1 MGFLLPAAFALAA
14 LIPVIIAMYLLKLR
28 RTEQVVSSTYLWRHV
43 VRDVQANAPWQ
54 RLRRNLLLVLQILFL
69 IALILALARP
79 FTWTAG
85 AASSSAILVFDTSAS
100 MAATDQAPNR
110 LAAAAAHARDLVAT
124 LPADAR
130 ITVIAAGDAP
140 RVLLA
145 SSRDRR
151 AADSALSAL
160 RPGTGGSDMTTALE
174 LAAALAARQPDTEVV
189 VYSDGRA
196 TWPGALSITG
206 RVRYVPLGS
215 GGDNQAIAVLSLR
228 PDPTAGSVTAF
239 AQVVNYGATVARG
252 RLNLYADGQ
261 LVAAHDL
268 EIPPG
273 GQQAVL
279 SENLPASSRVV
290 EAQLTEQDALDLDDR
305 AWAVYGAA
313 EPAPVILVS
322 EGNLFLETA
331 LALLPG
337 LQVTV
342 VEPADWDR
350 AAAEGEV
357 ADLTIL
363 DAYVPLTATLPA
375 GNLLFIAP
383 PRSTAYFTVTGT
395 VEQPRPRP
403 ADAGDPLLAHVDLD
417 PEAISVLNAARIAL
431 PAWAR
436 PVIVGD
442 PIDDAGDAGSVPL
455 LFAGEVDARRVAVL
469 AFDLHRSDL
478 PLQVAFPLLLSNLTS
493 WLAPGPGGGLPDQ
506 TVPGAPVAI
515 PVPPEAGSVSVTRPD
530 GSTARLIPEGRR
542 ALFADTSQLGVYQV
556 AWQVPEGDPLPNAAF
571 VANLFAPQESDL
583 SAAPVPVLTEETSA
597 ASSAGTAQRE
607 WWRPLAWIAIALLLI
622 EWLVYYRATLSRI
635 AGRWQVWKAGTSLS
649 VLPIYRSTSYQ
660 ISQFP
665 NSPIPQF
672 PLSFL
677 HPTALLLL
685 LLVPFVIALALLS
698 RRRPRPTRFWAGLA
712 VRVVLLLLVI
722 LSLAGTRF
730 ERRADTL
737 TAVFVLDASDSIPA
751 EEQEV
756 GENLIRAAIETMP
769 RGDRAAVVVFG
780 EDALVERLPS
790 TSQMLSDLASVPVTA
805 RTDVAGALQLA
816 LALFPDEGARRL
828 VLLSDGRQNVGD
840 AILQAELAAAHG
852 VELAFVPLGAPAGEV
867 EVRVEELDAPA
878 DVRQGQE
885 FDLTVIVDSTARV
898 DAALHVLG
906 DGQLIHSQEVRLQP
920 GTNRFLVPVEADE
933 AGFRRFRAQVIPDA
947 DTWLQNNEA
956 SAFAVV
962 HGPPSV
968 LLVEGAAGDGD
979 NLASAL
985 RAAEMNVSVVD
996 PASLP
1001 ATLPELAGFDA
1012 VVLANVPAIELPA
1025 GTMDS
1030 LQVYVRDLGKG
1041 LLMTGGDQSFGAGGY
1056 LRTALE
1062 DTLPVDMDVRTKE
1075 QTPNLALVLAVDK
1088 SGSMGRCH
1096 CDNPDLNQSYVRQEV
1111 GQPKVD
1117 IAKEAIMRAAAALG
1131 PLDYLGVVAFDTDA
1145 RWAVDLAP
1153 VSDPAALEQSI
1164 GAIEAVGQTNLRAG
1178 VEAAYASLQDV
1189 DARLK
1194 HVILLTDGWVHTG
1207 ELTALAR
1214 QMQEQGVTLS
1224 VVAAGEGSAEYL
1236 ETLAYEGG
1244 GRYYPAEDILRVP
1257 DFFLKETVQAVGEY
1271 IVEEAFYPLPS
1282 APGTMLRGLDVAALP
1297 PLFGY
1302 NGTTP
1307 KGTSRVVLST
1317 PRGDPL
1323 LATWQYGL
1331 GRAAVWTSDLKG
1343 QWASEWLEW
1352 PGFARFASQLVG
1364 WTLPAP
1370 AMEGIAAETSLSA
1383 EGAAIRVEAT
1393 TDDGQPRNFLDV
1405 TATLIGPDLE
1415 ATRLSLPQAGAGR
1428 YEALAGISQPG
1439 TYLVR
1444 LEVRDGDEVL
1454 GQQTL
1459 GLVVPYSPEYRAAGT
1474 DRPFLEELAR
1484 ITGGGPL
1491 PEPAAAFVHDLPP
1504 AGHPREVWPTLL
1516 LIAALLFPL
1525 DVALR
1530 RLVLTRADVARAR
1543 EWLRTHLPTRGRQAT
1558 RTERALGQL
1567 FTARDRARERTRER
1581 GTSPDREEPAPPP
1594 RPDAPVPPSDTQP
1607 AAKEPKEDAGAPAE
1621 GDQDSLSRLRRAKE
1635 RARRR
1640 E

>member
-14 LIPVIIAMYLLKLR
+14 LIPIIIAMYLLKLR

-54 RLRRNLLLVLQILFL
+54 RLRRNLLLILQILVL

-85 AASSSAILVFDTSAS
+85 AAGSSAILVFDTSAS
-100 MAATDQAPNR
+100 MAATDQAPSR
-110 LAAAAAHARDLVAT
+110 LAAAMAHARDLIAS
-124 LPADAR
+124 LPAEAR
-130 ITVIAAGDAP
+130 ITIIAAGDAP
-140 RVLLA
+140 RVLVA

-151 AADSALSAL
+151 AVAAALAAL
-160 RPGTGGSDMTTALE
+160 RAGTGGSDMSTALE
-174 LAAALAARQPDTEVV
+174 LASALAARQPDTEVV

-206 RVRYVPLGS
+206 RVRYVPLGN
-215 GGDNQAIAVLSLR
+215 GGANQAIAVLSLR
-228 PDPTAGSVTAF
+228 PDPRTGTLTAF
-239 AQVVNYGATVARG
+239 AQVINYGSAVARR
-252 RLNLYADGQ
+252 RLNLYADGL

-268 EIPPG
+268 EISPG
-273 GQQAVL
+273 AQQAVV
-279 SENLPASSRVV
+279 SENLPAGSRVV
-290 EAQLTEQDALDLDDR
+290 EAQLPGEDALALDDR
-305 AWAVYGAA
+305 AWAVHGAA
-313 EPAPVILVS
+313 EPAPITLVS

-337 LQVTV
+337 LEVSV
-342 VEPADWDR
+342 VAPPDWDS
-350 AAAEGEV
+350 AGVEGEP

-363 DAYVPLTATLPA
+363 DAYVPVTATLPA
-375 GNLLFIAP
+375 GNLFFIAP
-383 PRSTAYFTVTGT
+383 PRSTAYFTVTGS
-395 VEQPRPRP
+395 VEQPAPRP
-403 ADAGDPLLAHVDLD
+403 VNADDPLLAYVDLD
-417 PEAISVLNAARIAL
+417 PESVSVLSAARIPL

-442 PIDDAGDAGSVPL
+442 PIAADEEGSVPL
-455 LFAGEVDARRVAVL
+455 LFAGEVDGRRVAVL
-469 AFDLHRSDL
+469 TFDLHRSDL
-478 PLQVAFPLLLSNLTS
+478 PLQVAFPLLLSNLAS
-493 WLAPGPGGGLPDQ
+493 WLAPGPGGSLPDQ
-506 TVPGAPVAI
+506 IVPGAPVSI
-515 PVPPEAGSVSVTRPD
+515 PVPPEAESVSVTRPD
-530 GSTARLIPEGRR
+530 GSSARLAPEAGH
-542 ALFADTSQLGVYQV
+542 ALFADTAQIGVYHV
-556 AWQVPEGDPLPNAAF
+556 TWQLPAGEPPANAAF
-571 VANLFAPQESDL
+571 AANLFAPQESDL
-583 SAAPVPVLTEETSA
+583 SPAAVPVLTAETGA
-597 ASSAGTAQRE
+597 AETQPAAQRE
-607 WWRPLAWIAIALLLI
+607 WWRPIAWIALALLLI
-622 EWLVYYRATLSRI
+622 EWLVYYRTTLSRI
-635 AGRWQVWKAGTSLS
+635 LGLWQARKVETTLF
-649 VLPIYRSTSYQ
+649 LPIYQSTNLPIYQ
-660 ISQFP
+660 P
-665 NSPIPQF
+665 TNPPIF
-672 PLSFL
+672 HLPLSFL

-685 LLVPFVIALALLS
+685 LLLPFVVALALLS
-698 RRRPRPTRFWAGLA
+698 RRRPRPARFWAGLGM
-712 VRVVLLLLVI
+712 RILLLLLVI
-722 LSLAGTRF
+722 LSLAGLRF
-730 ERRADTL
+730 ERRAATL

-751 EEQEV
+751 EEREY
-756 GENLIRAAIETMP
+756 GESLIRAAIEAMP
-769 RGDRAAVVVFG
+769 PGDRAAVVVFG

-790 TSQMLSDLASVPVTA
+790 TGSTLSDLASVPVTTH
-805 RTDVAGALQLA
+805 TDVAGALQLA

-852 VELAFVPLGAPAGEV
+852 VELTFIPLGAPAGEV
-867 EVRVEELDAPA
+867 EVRVEALDAPA

-885 FDLTVIVDSTARV
+885 FDLTVIVDSSARV
-898 DAALHVLG
+898 DATLHVLG
-906 DGQLIHSQEVRLQP
+906 DGQLIHSQDVRLQP
-920 GTNRFLVPVEADE
+920 GTNRFLVPVQAGA

-962 HGPPSV
+962 HGPPRV
-968 LLVEGAAGDGD
+968 LLVEGTAGDGD

-985 RAAEMNVSVVD
+985 RAAEMDVSVVD

-1001 ATLPELAGFDA
+1001 ATLPELAAFDA
-1012 VVLANVPAIELPA
+1012 VVLANVPALDLPA
-1025 GTMDS
+1025 GAMDA

-1062 DTLPVDMDVRTKE
+1062 DTLPVDMDIRTKE

-1131 PLDYLGVVAFDTDA
+1131 PLDYLGVVAFDTNA
-1145 RWAVDLAP
+1145 HWAVDLAP

-1178 VEAAYASLQDV
+1178 VEAAYASLQGV
-1189 DARLK
+1189 DAHLK
-1194 HVILLTDGWVHTG
+1194 HIILLTDGWVHTG

-1236 ETLAYEGG
+1236 EGLAHEGG

-1257 DFFLKETVQAVGEY
+1257 DFFLKETVKAVGQY

-1282 APGTMLRGLDVAALP
+1282 APGSMLRGLDVMALP

-1307 KGTSRVVLST
+1307 KGTSRVILST

-1343 QWASEWLEW
+1343 QWASEWLGW
-1352 PGFARFASQLVG
+1352 PGFSRFAPQLVS
-1364 WTLPAP
+1364 WTMPAP
-1370 AMEGIAAETSLSA
+1370 AMEGIAAEAALSA
-1383 EGAAIRVEAT
+1383 EVVAIRVEAT
-1393 TDDGQPRNFLDV
+1393 TDDGQPRNFLDIS
-1405 TATLIGPDLE
+1405 ATLIGPDLE
-1415 ATRLSLPQAGAGR
+1415 TTRLSLPQTGAGR
-1428 YEALAGISQPG
+1428 YQALASVSQPG

-1444 LEVRDGDEVL
+1444 LEARDGAEVL

-1459 GLVVPYSPEYRAAGT
+1459 GLVIPYSPEYRAAGA
-1474 DRPFLEELAR
+1474 DRPFLNELAR
-1484 ITGGGPL
+1484 LTGGGPL
-1491 PEPAAAFVHDLPP
+1491 AEPAAAFVHNLPP
-1504 AGHPREVWPTLL
+1504 VGHPREVWPSLL
-1516 LIAALLFPL
+1516 LAAALLFPL

-1530 RLVLTRADVARAR
+1530 RLVLTRADLVRAR
-1543 EWLRTHLPTRGRQAT
+1543 HWLRARLPAHDHPTT
-1558 RTERALGQL
+1558 RTERALDQL
-1567 FTARDRARERTRER
+1567 FAARDRAREHTRER
-1581 GTSPDREEPAPPP
+1581 RAHLEREEAIPPSPRDPIVSAPPRAP
-1594 RPDAPVPPSDTQP
+1594 QEADRGAGTPSSGEQDAL
-1607 AAKEPKEDAGAPAE
+1607 A
-1621 GDQDSLSRLRRAKE
+1621 RLRQAKE
-1635 RARRR
+1635 RARRGQ
-1640 E
+1640 